1 MLSSIFT
8 ILLIVSGL
16 ADGILQT
23 VVYSLVGIAMA
34 VLGFKIVDW
43 ITPGKMTEKIAK
55 DGNVAMAILVGSLI
69 LGICIIIGQVIG
81 G

>member
-1 MLSSIFT
+1 MLSIFT
-8 ILLIVSGL
+8 VLLVVTGL
-16 ADGILQT
+16 ADGIVQT
-23 VVYSLVGIAMA
+23 VVYSLIGIAMA
-34 VLGFKIVDW
+34 ILGFKIVDW

-55 DGNVAMAILVGSLI
+55 EGNVAMAILVGSLI

>member
-1 MLSSIFT
+1 MLASIFT
-8 ILLIVSGL
+8 ILLVITGIW
-16 ADGILQT
+16 DGVLQT
-23 VVYSLVGIAMA
+23 VIYSLIGIAMA
-34 VLGFKIVDW
+34 ILGFKVVDW

-55 DGNVAMAILVGSLI
+55 EGNVAMAILVGSLI

>member
-1 MLSSIFT
+1 MLSILT
-8 ILLIVSGL
+8 VLLIVTGL
-16 ADGILQT
+16 VDGIIQT
-23 VVYSLVGIAMA
+23 VVYSLIGIAMA
-34 VLGFKIVDW
+34 ILGFKIVDW

-55 DGNVAMAILVGSLI
+55 EGNVAMAILVASLI